1 MQRIRLED
9 VILVHHNENHE
20 KSKKMILEKIE
31 VSESE
36 RLGKNSDAMYDVS
49 SSDWQDSFNF
59 DREWT
64 KVFDEELRDVLTEM
78 FQELGYTYANITNMW
93 FQRYET
99 MSVHDWHIHPEV
111 NLAAVYFLEL
121 PEESSETKIIS
132 PYDKKTIVE
141 IGAKEG
147 DLIIFPAHCF
157 HQAPLNLSD
166 KTRSVIAF
174 NINVYFNREEYKK
187 SSIKFEAIDTQ

>member
-1 MQRIRLED
+1 MKRISFDD
-9 VILVHHNENHE
+9 VILVHHNKNHE
-20 KSKKMILEKIE
+20 KSKKALLEKINI
-31 VSESE
+31 SGSK
-36 RLGKNSDAMYDVS
+36 RLGENLESMYDVS
-49 SSDWQDSFNF
+49 SSDWQESFNF

-78 FQELGYTYANITNMW
+78 FQELGYTYAQITNIW
-93 FQRYET
+93 FQRYEKL
-99 MSVHDWHIHPEV
+99 SVHDWHIHPEV

-121 PEESSETKIIS
+121 PEDSSETKIIS

-157 HQAPLNLSD
+157 HQAPLNMSNQ
-166 KTRSVIAF
+166 TRSVIAF
-174 NINVYFNREEYKK
+174 NINVYFDREEFKK
-187 SSIKFEAIDTQ
+187 SSIKFETISIQ